1 MKWPKGTTIW
11 PAFAGTSETLSA
23 TLPTAVR
30 RQRSSLT
37 ISTSCWSFLTQ
48 KAMESFLEDRKAMT
62 QHAEMLPKTRTHL
75 WMRFHVEQEMF
86 EVWEVVDKLPP
97 SAPLEL
103 EPDRSPDLPE
113 SRATK
118 SPCDAGQQ
126 VLPALVM
133 EISADGTEV
142 VAWPGPE
149 VTPG

>member
-1 MKWPKGTTIW
+1 
-11 PAFAGTSETLSA
+11 
-23 TLPTAVR
+23 
-30 RQRSSLT
+30 
-37 ISTSCWSFLTQ
+37 
-48 KAMESFLEDRKAMT
+48 MT
-62 QHAEMLPKTRTHL
+62 QHAEMLPKTRTYL

-103 EPDRSPDLPE
+103 EPDSSPDPQG
-113 SRATK
+113 SRVTK
-118 SPCDAGQQ
+118 SSFSADQQ

-149 VTPG
+149 VTPS